1 MERNTLRPHFLGL
14 IVVVGTTLL
23 ESEPVCSQWD
33 IVPTYLTPAFFGGTM
48 IRRMLASF
56 TALGATAALSLPASA
71 QAMSSA
77 APSGGGGSLL
87 YVWGWI
93 LIAGIII
100 FVGGAS
106 LGVGGSG
113 RR

>member
-1 MERNTLRPHFLGL
+1 
-14 IVVVGTTLL
+14 
-23 ESEPVCSQWD
+23 
-33 IVPTYLTPAFFGGTM
+33 
-48 IRRMLASF
+48 
-56 TALGATAALSLPASA
+56 
-71 QAMSSA
+71 MSSA